1 MEAEIEIGDVYMFKK
16 LFGQLQRIGKALMLP
31 VAILPAAGTLLAF
44 GNAMHNEQLVEIA
57 PWLKNDIIVMISS
70 VMEAAGQV
78 VFDNL
83 PLLFAVG
90 TALGLAGGDG
100 VAALAALVG
109 YLIMNATM
117 GKVLHI
123 TIDDIFSYA
132 KGAKEL
138 SQAAK
143 EPAHALV
150 LGIPTLQTG
159 VFGGIIMGALAAWC
173 YNKFYNI
180 TLPPFLGFF
189 AGKRFVPI
197 VTSVVAIATGVL
209 LSFAW
214 PPIQD
219 GLNSLSNFL
228 LNKNLT
234 LTTFI
239 FGIIERSL
247 IPFGLHH
254 IFYSPFWFE
263 FGSYTNHAG
272 ELVRGDQRI
281 WMAQLK
287 DGVPFTAGAFTTG
300 KYPFMMFGLP
310 AAAFAIY
317 KNARPERKKVVGG
330 LMLSAGLTAFLTGIT
345 EPLEFSFLF
354 VAPVLYGIHVLLA
367 GTSFLVMHLL
377 GVKIGMTFSGG
388 FIDYILYGLLNWDR
402 SHALLVIPVGI
413 VYAIV
418 YYFLFDFA
426 IRKFKLKTPGREDEE
441 TEIRNSSV
449 AKLPFDVLDAM
460 GGKENIKHL
469 DACIT
474 RLRVEV
480 VDKSKVDV
488 AGIKALGASG
498 VLEVGNNMQ
507 AIFGPKSDQI
517 KHDMAKI
524 MSGEITKPSETTVT
538 EEMSDEPVHV
548 EALGTTD
555 IYAPGVGQIIPL
567 SEVPD
572 QVFAGKMMGDGIGFI
587 PEKGE
592 IVAPFDGTVKTI
604 FPTKHAIGLESESG
618 VEVLIHI
625 GIDTVKLNGE
635 GFESLIN
642 VDEKVTQGQP
652 LMKVNLA
659 YLKAHAPSI
668 VTPMII
674 TNLENKELVI
684 EDVQDADPG
693 KLIMTVK

>member
-1 MEAEIEIGDVYMFKK
+1 
-16 LFGQLQRIGKALMLP
+16 
-31 VAILPAAGTLLAF
+31 
-44 GNAMHNEQLVEIA
+44 
-57 PWLKNDIIVMISS
+57 
-70 VMEAAGQV
+70 
-78 VFDNL
+78 
-83 PLLFAVG
+83 
-90 TALGLAGGDG
+90 
-100 VAALAALVG
+100 
-109 YLIMNATM
+109 MNATM
-117 GKVLHI
+117 GKYLNI

-143 EPAHALV
+143 QPEYALV

-159 VFGGIIMGALAAWC
+159 VFGGIIMGAVAAWC
-173 YNKFYNI
+173 YNKYYNI
-180 TLPPFLGFF
+180 TLPAFLGFF

-197 VTSVVAIATGVL
+197 ATSVAAIIVGIVL
-209 LSFAW
+209 SWIW
-214 PPIQD
+214 PPIQT
-219 GLNSLSNFL
+219 GLNDLSNFL
-228 LNKNLT
+228 LTKNLV

-239 FGIIERSL
+239 FGVIERSL

-254 IFYSPFWFE
+254 IFYAPFWFE
-263 FGSYTNHAG
+263 FGHYTNHAG

-287 DGVPFTAGAFTTG
+287 DGVPFTAGTFTTG

-317 KNARPERKKVVGG
+317 KNARPERKKIVGG

-354 VAPVLYGIHVLLA
+354 VAPLLYAIHVVLA
-367 GTSFLVMHLL
+367 GSSFLIMHLL
-377 GVKIGMTFSGG
+377 DVKIGMTFSGG
-388 FIDYILYGLLNWDR
+388 FIDYVLFGLLNWDKT
-402 SHALLVIPVGI
+402 HALLVIPVGI
-413 VYAIV
+413 VYAVV

-426 IRKFKLKTPGREDEE
+426 IRKFNLKTPGREDKEQ
-441 TEIRNSSV
+441 EIRDSSV

-460 GGKENIKHL
+460 GGKDNIKHL

-480 VDKSKVDV
+480 NDKAKVDV
-488 AGIKALGASG
+488 PGLKALGASG

-524 MSGEITKPSETTVT
+524 MNGEITKPSETTVT
-538 EEMSDEPVHV
+538 EEDSEEPVHV
-548 EALGTTD
+548 EDIKETE
-555 IYAPGVGQIIPL
+555 IYAPGVGQIVPL
-567 SEVPD
+567 SDVPD
-572 QVFAGKMMGDGIGFI
+572 KVFSEKMMGDGVGFI

-604 FPTKHAIGLESESG
+604 FPTKHAIGLESDTGIEL
-618 VEVLIHI
+618 LIHI
-625 GIDTVKLNGE
+625 GIDTVKLDGE
-635 GFESLIN
+635 GFESL
-642 VDEKVTQGQP
+642 VKADDKVTQGQP

-659 YLKAHAPSI
+659 YLKEHAPSV
-668 VTPMII
+668 VTPLVI
-674 TNLENKELVI
+674 TNLGDQTLTVEKTSSVEPS
-684 EDVQDADPG
+684 QR
-693 KLIMTVK
+693 IMKVK

>member
-1 MEAEIEIGDVYMFKK
+1 MFKK

-31 VAILPAAGTLLAF
+31 VAILPAAGILLAF
-44 GNAMHNEQLVEIA
+44 GNAMHNEQLVALA
-57 PWLKNDIIVMISS
+57 PWLKMDVFVMISS
-70 VMEAAGQV
+70 VMEAAGQI

-117 GKVLHI
+117 GQVMHI
-123 TIDDIFSYA
+123 TIDDIYSYA
-132 KGAKEL
+132 NGSKEL
-138 SQAAK
+138 SQANK
-143 EPAHALV
+143 LPANALI

-159 VFGGIIMGALAAWC
+159 VFGGIIIGALAAWC
-173 YNKFYNI
+173 YNKYYNI
-180 TLPPFLGFF
+180 TLPAFLGFF

-197 VTSVVAIATGVL
+197 VTSVVAIVTGIV
-209 LSFAW
+209 LSFVW
-214 PPIQD
+214 PPIQG
-219 GLNSLSNFL
+219 GLNGLSNFL
-228 LNKNLT
+228 LDKNLT

-239 FGIIERSL
+239 FGVVERSL

-254 IFYSPFWFE
+254 IFYAPFWFE
-263 FGSYTNHAG
+263 FGQYKDHAG
-272 ELVRGDQRI
+272 DLIRGDQRI

-310 AAAFAIY
+310 AAALAIY

-330 LMLSAGLTAFLTGIT
+330 LMLSAALTSFLTGIT

-354 VAPVLYGIHVLLA
+354 VAPLLYVIHVFLA

-377 GVKIGMTFSGG
+377 HVKIGMTFSGG
-388 FIDYILYGLLNWDR
+388 FIDYILYGLLNWHR
-402 SHALLVIPVGI
+402 TNALLVIPVGI
-413 VYAIV
+413 VYAFV
-418 YYFLFDFA
+418 YYFLFSFA
-426 IRKFKLKTPGREDEE
+426 IKKFNLKTPGREDEE
-441 TEIRNSSV
+441 QEIRQTSV

-480 VDKSKVDV
+480 NDKSKVDV
-488 AGIKALGASG
+488 EGLKALGASG

-517 KHDMAKI
+517 KHDMARI
-524 MSGEITKPSETTVT
+524 MNGEITKPSETTVT
-538 EEMSDEPVHV
+538 EDTSDEPVHLEEV
-548 EALGTTD
+548 KETD
-555 IYAPGVGQIIPL
+555 IYAPGKGHIIPL

-572 QVFAGKMMGDGIGFI
+572 KVFSEKMMGDGIGFV

-604 FPTKHAIGLESESG
+604 FPTKHAIGLESDTG
-618 VEVLIHI
+618 IEVLIHN

-635 GFESLIN
+635 GFESLVN
-642 VDEKVTQGQP
+642 VNEPVTQGQP
-652 LMKVNLA
+652 LMKINLA
-659 YLKAHAPSI
+659 YLKEHAPSV
-668 VTPMII
+668 VTPVII
-674 TNLENKELVI
+674 TNQGDKTLTFDNV
-684 EDVQDADPG
+684 DSVDSG
-693 KLIMTVK
+693 KRIMKIK

>member
-1 MEAEIEIGDVYMFKK
+1 MFKK
-16 LFGQLQRIGKALMLP
+16 FFGQLQRIGKALMLP
-31 VAILPAAGTLLAF
+31 VAILPAAGILLAF
-44 GNAMHNEQLVEIA
+44 GNAMHNEQLVKLA
-57 PWLKNDIIVMISS
+57 PWLKMDAFVMISS
-70 VMEAAGQV
+70 VMEAAGQII
-78 VFDNL
+78 FDNL

-117 GKVLHI
+117 GQIMHI
-123 TIDDIFSYA
+123 TIDDIYSYA
-132 KGAKEL
+132 NGAKEL
-138 SQAAK
+138 SQANK
-143 EPAHALV
+143 LPAYALI

-173 YNKFYNI
+173 YNKYYNI

-197 VTSVVAIATGVL
+197 VTSLVAIITGIAL
-209 LSFAW
+209 CFIW

-219 GLNSLSNFL
+219 GLNGLSNFL

-254 IFYSPFWFE
+254 IFYAPFWFE
-263 FGSYTNHAG
+263 FGHYTNHAG

-330 LMLSAGLTAFLTGIT
+330 LMLSAALTSFLTGIT

-354 VAPVLYGIHVLLA
+354 VAPLLYVIHVFLA
-367 GTSFLVMHLL
+367 GSSFLIMHLL
-377 GVKIGMTFSGG
+377 DVKIGMTFSGG

-402 SHALLVIPVGI
+402 THALLVIPVGL
-413 VYAIV
+413 VYAVV

-426 IRKFKLKTPGREDEE
+426 IRKFNLKTPGREDEE
-441 TEIRNSSV
+441 QEIRNSSV
-449 AKLPFDVLDAM
+449 ARLPFDVLDAM

-480 VDKSKVDV
+480 NDKSKVDV
-488 AGIKALGASG
+488 QGLKALGASG

-517 KHDMAKI
+517 KHDMSLI
-524 MSGEITKPSETTVT
+524 MKGEITKPSETTVT
-538 EEMSDEPVHV
+538 EEVSDEPVHLEDV
-548 EALGTTD
+548 KETE
-555 IYAPGVGQIIPL
+555 IYAPGTGHIIPL

-572 QVFAGKMMGDGIGFI
+572 KVFSEKMMGDGVGFV

-604 FPTKHAIGLESESG
+604 FPTKHAIGLESETG

-635 GFESLIN
+635 GFESLVN
-642 VDEKVTQGQP
+642 ADEPVTQGQP
-652 LMKVNLA
+652 LMKINLA
-659 YLKAHAPSI
+659 YLKEHAPST
-668 VTPMII
+668 VTPIII
-674 TNLENKELVI
+674 TNLGDKTLTV
-684 EDVQDADPG
+684 EDVESVDPG
-693 KLIMTVK
+693 KAIMKIK